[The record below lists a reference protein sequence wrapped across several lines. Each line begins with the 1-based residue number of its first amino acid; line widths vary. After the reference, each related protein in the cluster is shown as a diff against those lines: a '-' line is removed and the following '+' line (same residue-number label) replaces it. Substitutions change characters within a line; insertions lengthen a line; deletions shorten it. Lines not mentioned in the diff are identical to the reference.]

1 MLKVAL
7 LLGIAGIASRGQ
19 AQVRVASPD
28 RRNQVTIEVREG
40 KLFYSGQRGGWAV
53 FLPSGLGFEFRGAP
67 PLRDSL
73 RLADA
78 TRTTVD
84 ETWTEPWGE
93 VARVRDHHNE
103 LRVSVV
109 EAAAPGRRFTVA
121 FRVFDDGVGFRYE
134 FPKQPGLD
142 EFAVTDELTE
152 FTLEDDARAWW
163 IPSNRPR
170 LDRSEMLFSS
180 SPVSVL
186 DSVQTP

>member
-1 MLKVAL
+1 MTRPPPTPPLFPTPPLSRSPAMPT
-7 LLGIAGIASRGQ
+7 RGQ
-19 AQVRVASPD
+19 ARAGAAPPD

-40 KLFYSGQRGGWAV
+40 KLFYSVQRDGWAV

-73 RLADA
+73 RLADT

-109 EAAAPGRRFTVA
+109 EAATPGGPSWF
-121 FRVFDDGVGFRYE
+121 VG
-134 FPKQPGLD
+134 
-142 EFAVTDELTE
+142 AITDE
-152 FTLEDDARAWW
+152 A
-163 IPSNRPR
+163 
-170 LDRSEMLFSS
+170 
-180 SPVSVL
+180 
-186 DSVQTP
+186 